1 LITQVGRLCLTPI
14 TFHRTISLA
23 RPFIFHLSGHFM
35 SANTTDLEKRLWNA
49 ANDPRAIP
57 KQNRS
62 IFDAS

>member
-1 LITQVGRLCLTPI
+1 MP
-14 TFHRTISLA
+14 
-23 RPFIFHLSGHFM
+23 
-35 SANTTDLEKRLWNA
+35 ANTTDLEKRLWNA